1 MSLRNSN
8 IIWKNFEACFNRI
21 FWITIMTIIVVG
33 CLGQDAENSRESSI
47 EEIEKPNII
56 IIFVDNLGYGD
67 IEPFGSELHR
77 TPNLNRMADEG
88 NKLTHFYVSAGV
100 CTPSRASIMTGSYPR
115 RVNLH
120 VDSRGGNVLRPVE
133 PIGLHPDE
141 ITIARILKDAGYT
154 TAAIGKWHLG
164 DQDPFLPTRHGF
176 DYYHGVPY
184 SDDMTRDVGQRI
196 GRDWPE
202 LPLMRNETV
211 IEQPVDRDFLTQK
224 ETAEAIRFIEENK
237 EDPFFLYLPQ
247 AMPGSTTAPFASPAF
262 RGKSKNGAWGDSV
275 EELDWSAGMILKT
288 LRRLGLE
295 NNTLVIWTSDNGAPT
310 EGRDPSLGVG
320 SNAPLAGSG
329 YTTQEGGMRVPAIV
343 WWPGVVP
350 PGATNEELATTM
362 DLYVTLGNL
371 AGAEIPQDR
380 IIDGKDIF
388 NLFLNKPGAST
399 PHEAFYYF
407 HGPQLQAVRSGPW
420 KLYLSLENNMRL
432 NRPQEVKLYNVVTD
446 PGETNNVAEQHPD
459 VIAQINT
466 YAEVAR
472 EDLGDVGR
480 EGTGQRPVGRV
491 ENPTPRMPPC
501 CDLED

>member
-1 MSLRNSN
+1 MSLKISSSIRKKIGASLS
-8 IIWKNFEACFNRI
+8 RI
-21 FWITIMTIIVVG
+21 YLFVIMTIIVIG
-33 CLGQDAENSRESSI
+33 CSDHDKENALELVL
-47 EEIEKPNII
+47 EEINKPNII

-67 IEPFGSELHR
+67 IEPFGSELHS
-77 TPNLNRMADEG
+77 TPNLTRMAEEG

-141 ITIARILKDAGYT
+141 ITIARMLKDAGYT

-184 SDDMTRDVGQRI
+184 SDDMTREVGQRT

-237 EDPFFLYLPQ
+237 NSPFFLYLPQ
-247 AMPGSTTAPFASPAF
+247 AMPGSTIAPFASPAF
-262 RGKSKNGAWGDSV
+262 KGKSKNGAWGDSV

-288 LRRLGLE
+288 LKRLGLE
-295 NNTLVIWTSDNGAPT
+295 KNTLVIWTSDNGAPT
-310 EGRDPSLGVG
+310 EGRDPSIGIG

-343 WWPGVVP
+343 WWPGVIPSGV
-350 PGATNEELATTM
+350 TNEELATTM
-362 DLYVTLGNL
+362 DLYVTLGKL

-380 IIDGKDIF
+380 IIDGKDVF
-388 NLFLNKPGAST
+388 DLFLNKPGAST
-399 PHEAFYYF
+399 PHKAFYYY

-420 KLYLSLENNMRL
+420 KLYLPLDNNIRL

-446 PGETNNVAEQHPD
+446 PGETTNMADQHLD
-459 VIAQINT
+459 VVAQIKT
-466 YAEVAR
+466 FAEIAR

-491 ENPTPRMPPC
+491 ENPIPQMPPC
-501 CDLED
+501 CGFED